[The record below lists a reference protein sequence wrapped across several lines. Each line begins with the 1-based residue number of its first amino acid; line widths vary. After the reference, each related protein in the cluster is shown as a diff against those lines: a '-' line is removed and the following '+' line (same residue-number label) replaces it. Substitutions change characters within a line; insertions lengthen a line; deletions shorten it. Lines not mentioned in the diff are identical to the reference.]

1 VSVDDPET
9 RLRMELMTVQIDKAK
24 FDMRLDGRKYWL
36 QVIGIGVS
44 IVGLVIAAFAA
55 GHFIR

>member
-1 VSVDDPET
+1 VDDPET